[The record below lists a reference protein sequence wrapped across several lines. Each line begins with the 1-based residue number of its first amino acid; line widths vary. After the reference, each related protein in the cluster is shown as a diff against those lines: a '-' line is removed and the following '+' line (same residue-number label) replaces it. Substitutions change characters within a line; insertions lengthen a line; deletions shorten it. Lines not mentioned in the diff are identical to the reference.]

1 MKTVY
6 DVRQLLKR
14 FSIFIYTGNRI
25 ADLDLMEDEL
35 KDLDTVIF
43 AVPHKIFLEKY
54 NLENIRKLYKNEKRV
69 LIDIKSIFSQK
80 EAEALGYFYWS
91 L

>member
-35 KDLDTVIF
+35 KDLYKVNLIESEEF
-43 AVPHKIFLEKY
+43 QKAILILRHERNNQIGKI
-54 NLENIRKLYKNEKRV
+54 
-69 LIDIKSIFSQK
+69 
-80 EAEALGYFYWS
+80 
-91 L
+91 

>member
-35 KDLDTVIF
+35 KDLSKVNLIESEEF
-43 AVPHKIFLEKY
+43 QKAILILRHERNNQIGKI
-54 NLENIRKLYKNEKRV
+54 
-69 LIDIKSIFSQK
+69 
-80 EAEALGYFYWS
+80 
-91 L
+91 